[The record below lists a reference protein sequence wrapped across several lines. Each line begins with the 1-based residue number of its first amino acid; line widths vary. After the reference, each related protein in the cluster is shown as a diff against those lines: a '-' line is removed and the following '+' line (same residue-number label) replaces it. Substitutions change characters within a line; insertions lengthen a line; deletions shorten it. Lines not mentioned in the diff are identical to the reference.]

1 MRRIILTALTLS
13 ILPLSAQ
20 AQTAFWNYD
29 ENNNETPI
37 PAQCDGQ
44 FDETHGGVFMPS
56 PEELYDQGELFLL
69 EKGEARNNAGYCLLS
84 AAIQG
89 NVKAQYRVA
98 QLYNKGLVLPQ
109 NDIVAY
115 RWAFLASLNGSKEA
129 EQLALTLEQVLS
141 ADEIKLATET
151 IEPIL
156 PTMTQEKSAELQAQ
170 EELLAEKKETLENI
184 NKEIDEI
191 LGVHFEAPPII
202 DPAEQIAQK
211 KAAEEQSNEKAS
223 SKVDGT
229 TVKDTTQSQAK
240 TKSGVKPATGA
251 VFNESDRMKK

>member
-1 MRRIILTALTLS
+1 MRRIILTAITLS
-13 ILPLSAQ
+13 LLPIVSAQ
-20 AQTAFWNYD
+20 AQNAFWSYD
-29 ENNNETPI
+29 ENNNETMI

-44 FDETHGGVFMPS
+44 FDEAHGGVFMPS
-56 PEELYDQGELFLL
+56 PDELYDQGELFLL
-69 EKGEARNNAGYCLLS
+69 EKGETRNNAGYCLLS

-98 QLYNKGLVLPQ
+98 QLYNKGLILPQ

-156 PTMTQEKSAELQAQ
+156 PEMNQTKSANLAAQ
-170 EELLAEKKETLENI
+170 EEILKEKKETLENI

-191 LGVHFEAPPII
+191 LGVHFDPPEIVQ
-202 DPAEQIAQK
+202 PGESPKEEETAEK
-211 KAAEEQSNEKAS
+211 
-223 SKVDGT
+223 
-229 TVKDTTQSQAK
+229 
-240 TKSGVKPATGA
+240 KPAPQPGSRKPKKPVVKES

>member
-29 ENNNETPI
+29 ENNNETLI

-56 PEELYDQGELFLL
+56 PDELYDQGELFLL
-69 EKGEARNNAGYCLLS
+69 EKGETRNNAGYCLLS

-115 RWAFLASLNGSKEA
+115 RWAFWPL
-129 EQLALTLEQVLS
+129 
-141 ADEIKLATET
+141 
-151 IEPIL
+151 
-156 PTMTQEKSAELQAQ
+156 
-170 EELLAEKKETLENI
+170 
-184 NKEIDEI
+184 
-191 LGVHFEAPPII
+191 
-202 DPAEQIAQK
+202 
-211 KAAEEQSNEKAS
+211 
-223 SKVDGT
+223 
-229 TVKDTTQSQAK
+229 
-240 TKSGVKPATGA
+240 
-251 VFNESDRMKK
+251 